1 MSLPTG
7 TTGQGT
13 TVTLTTGGS
22 VACVRSITL
31 PTWSMESIDASC
43 LSDVGF
49 SKKIAGDLTDAG
61 TVQVTSVLPLG
72 SGMTAPSGD
81 QDTITI
87 TLPGSGTDGAG
98 GAALTGTGFISEVTG
113 PNVEIGGLLEQTI
126 TFTFDGMTGP
136 TFSA

>member
-13 TVTLTTGGS
+13 TVTLTTGGE

-31 PTWSMESIDASC
+31 PTWSMDAIDASC
-43 LSDVGF
+43 ISDTGF
-49 SKKIAGDLTDAG
+49 AKKIAGDLTDAG
-61 TVQVTSVLPLG
+61 TVQITSVLPLG
-72 SGMTAPSGD
+72 AGMAAPDGE

-87 TLPGSGTDGAG
+87 TLPGTGTDGAG
-98 GAALTGTGFISEVTG
+98 GASLTGTGFVSEVTG

-136 TFSA
+136 TFGA

>member
-1 MSLPTG
+1 MTLPTG

-13 TVTLTTGGS
+13 TVTLTTAGA

-43 LSDVGF
+43 LSDTGYG
-49 SKKIAGDLTDAG
+49 KKIAGDLVDAG
-61 TVQVTSVLPLG
+61 TVQITAVLEVG
-72 SGMTAPSGD
+72 SGLESPTGD

-87 TLPGSGTDGAG
+87 QLPTDGETA

-113 PNVEIGGLLEQTI
+113 PSIEIGSLLEKTI

-136 TFSA
+136 TFS